1 MPRQSGMSAL
11 EKEWKAIEKREQR
24 LAKLALQG
32 KDSAWKGK
40 LEEKVPPKV
49 SRALEAAFC
58 KAFALVFEKGTG
70 IIEKSYDSAD
80 LRQAGRAKMLNGDYV
95 AQDAV
100 VIDVGINVDEN
111 GKLCGDV
118 DQASMESR
126 NLLLTTVEGI
136 GLGALGI
143 GLPDI
148 VLFVGML
155 LKGIYETALRYG
167 FSYDTPEERLW
178 ILKAMEA
185 SLTKGSGWLERNQ
198 AVDQIMAGSVVPD
211 QEALKR
217 QRDRTAQTFA
227 MDMLLLK
234 FVQGLPL
241 VGVLGGAG
249 NPVYY
254 RRVLRY
260 VALKYRKRYLFQKRE
275 ELAE

>member
-1 MPRQSGMSAL
+1 MTARTAAGLYPREEGVRQTMDRRSL
-11 EKEWKAIEKREQR
+11 RR
-24 LAKLALQG
+24 VQG
-32 KDSAWKGK
+32 
-40 LEEKVPPKV
+40 
-49 SRALEAAFC
+49 EAR
-58 KAFALVFEKGTG
+58 TG
-70 IIEKSYDSAD
+70 
-80 LRQAGRAKMLNGDYV
+80 
-95 AQDAV
+95 
-100 VIDVGINVDEN
+100 
-111 GKLCGDV
+111 
-118 DQASMESR
+118 ESR

-241 VGVLGGAG
+241 VGVLGGVG

>member
-80 LRQAGRAKMLNGDYV
+80 LRQAYIRREEGVRQTMDRRSLRRVQGEARTG
-95 AQDAV
+95 
-100 VIDVGINVDEN
+100 
-111 GKLCGDV
+111 
-118 DQASMESR
+118 ESR

-198 AVDQIMAGSVVPD
+198 AVDQIMACSVVPD

-241 VGVLGGAG
+241 VGVLGGVG

>member
-49 SRALEAAFC
+49 SRA
-58 KAFALVFEKGTG
+58 
-70 IIEKSYDSAD
+70 
-80 LRQAGRAKMLNGDYV
+80 
-95 AQDAV
+95 
-100 VIDVGINVDEN
+100 
-111 GKLCGDV
+111 
-118 DQASMESR
+118 
-126 NLLLTTVEGI
+126 
-136 GLGALGI
+136 
-143 GLPDI
+143 
-148 VLFVGML
+148 
-155 LKGIYETALRYG
+155 
-167 FSYDTPEERLW
+167 
-178 ILKAMEA
+178 EA

-241 VGVLGGAG
+241 VGVLGGVG

>member
-1 MPRQSGMSAL
+1 
-11 EKEWKAIEKREQR
+11 
-24 LAKLALQG
+24 
-32 KDSAWKGK
+32 
-40 LEEKVPPKV
+40 
-49 SRALEAAFC
+49 
-58 KAFALVFEKGTG
+58 
-70 IIEKSYDSAD
+70 
-80 LRQAGRAKMLNGDYV
+80 
-95 AQDAV
+95 
-100 VIDVGINVDEN
+100 
-111 GKLCGDV
+111 
-118 DQASMESR
+118 
-126 NLLLTTVEGI
+126 
-136 GLGALGI
+136 
-143 GLPDI
+143 
-148 VLFVGML
+148 
-155 LKGIYETALRYG
+155 
-167 FSYDTPEERLW
+167 
-178 ILKAMEA
+178 MEA

>member
-1 MPRQSGMSAL
+1 MRWCL
-11 EKEWKAIEKREQR
+11 K
-24 LAKLALQG
+24 
-32 KDSAWKGK
+32 
-40 LEEKVPPKV
+40 
-49 SRALEAAFC
+49 
-58 KAFALVFEKGTG
+58 KGTG

-80 LRQAGRAKMLNGDYV
+80 LRQAYIRREEGVRQTMDRRSLRRVQGEARTG
-95 AQDAV
+95 
-100 VIDVGINVDEN
+100 
-111 GKLCGDV
+111 
-118 DQASMESR
+118 ESR

-241 VGVLGGAG
+241 VGVLGGVG

>member
-1 MPRQSGMSAL
+1 MRQTMARRSL
-11 EKEWKAIEKREQR
+11 RR
-24 LAKLALQG
+24 VQG
-32 KDSAWKGK
+32 
-40 LEEKVPPKV
+40 
-49 SRALEAAFC
+49 EAR
-58 KAFALVFEKGTG
+58 TG
-70 IIEKSYDSAD
+70 
-80 LRQAGRAKMLNGDYV
+80 
-95 AQDAV
+95 
-100 VIDVGINVDEN
+100 
-111 GKLCGDV
+111 
-118 DQASMESR
+118 ESR

-241 VGVLGGAG
+241 VGVLGGVG

>member
-1 MPRQSGMSAL
+1 MTARTCGRPIS
-11 EKEWKAIEKREQR
+11 
-24 LAKLALQG
+24 
-32 KDSAWKGK
+32 
-40 LEEKVPPKV
+40 
-49 SRALEAAFC
+49 
-58 KAFALVFEKGTG
+58 
-70 IIEKSYDSAD
+70 
-80 LRQAGRAKMLNGDYV
+80 AGRRA
-95 AQDAV
+95 
-100 VIDVGINVDEN
+100 
-111 GKLCGDV
+111 CGRRWT
-118 DQASMESR
+118 AGLFAGFKGRPE
-126 NLLLTTVEGI
+126 LLLTTVEGI

-241 VGVLGGAG
+241 VGVLGGVG

>member
-1 MPRQSGMSAL
+1 MTARTCGRP
-11 EKEWKAIEKREQR
+11 I
-24 LAKLALQG
+24 
-32 KDSAWKGK
+32 
-40 LEEKVPPKV
+40 P
-49 SRALEAAFC
+49 
-58 KAFALVFEKGTG
+58 
-70 IIEKSYDSAD
+70 
-80 LRQAGRAKMLNGDYV
+80 AGRRA
-95 AQDAV
+95 
-100 VIDVGINVDEN
+100 
-111 GKLCGDV
+111 CGQRMDRRSLRRV
-118 DQASMESR
+118 QGEARTGESR

-217 QRDRTAQTFA
+217 RGTEPP
-227 MDMLLLK
+227 K
-234 FVQGLPL
+234 PLPWICCC
-241 VGVLGGAG
+241 
-249 NPVYY
+249 
-254 RRVLRY
+254 
-260 VALKYRKRYLFQKRE
+260 
-275 ELAE
+275 

>member
-80 LRQAGRAKMLNGDYV
+80 LRSLRRVQGEARTG
-95 AQDAV
+95 
-100 VIDVGINVDEN
+100 
-111 GKLCGDV
+111 
-118 DQASMESR
+118 ESR

-241 VGVLGGAG
+241 VGVLGGVG

>member
-1 MPRQSGMSAL
+1 MPRQSGMNAL

-70 IIEKSYDSAD
+70 IIEKSYNSAD
-80 LRQAGRAKMLNGDYV
+80 LRQAYTRREEGVRQTMDRRSLRRVQGEARTG
-95 AQDAV
+95 
-100 VIDVGINVDEN
+100 
-111 GKLCGDV
+111 
-118 DQASMESR
+118 ESR

-178 ILKAMEA
+178 ILKAMEH
-185 SLTKGSGWLERNQ
+185 
-198 AVDQIMAGSVVPD
+198 P
-211 QEALKR
+211 
-217 QRDRTAQTFA
+217 
-227 MDMLLLK
+227 
-234 FVQGLPL
+234 
-241 VGVLGGAG
+241 
-249 NPVYY
+249 
-254 RRVLRY
+254 
-260 VALKYRKRYLFQKRE
+260 
-275 ELAE
+275 

>member
-1 MPRQSGMSAL
+1 MLRQSGLSAL
-11 EKEWKAIEKREQR
+11 EKEWKAIGKREQR

-32 KDSAWKGK
+32 KDPAWKGK

-49 SRALEAAFC
+49 SQALEAAFC

-70 IIEKSYDSAD
+70 IIEKSYDGAD
-80 LRQAGRAKMLNGDYV
+80 LRQAYTRREE
-95 AQDAV
+95 
-100 VIDVGINVDEN
+100 DVRQTMDRRSLRRVQGEART
-111 GKLCGDV
+111 G
-118 DQASMESR
+118 ESR

-167 FSYDTPEERLW
+167 FAYDTPEERLW

-185 SLTKGSGWLERNQ
+185 SLTKGAGWLERNQ
-198 AVDQIMAGSVVPD
+198 AVDQIMAGSLVPD
-211 QEALKR
+211 QETLKQ
-217 QRDRTAQTFA
+217 QRDRTARTFA

-260 VALKYRKRYLFQKRE
+260 VTLKYRKRYLFQKRE